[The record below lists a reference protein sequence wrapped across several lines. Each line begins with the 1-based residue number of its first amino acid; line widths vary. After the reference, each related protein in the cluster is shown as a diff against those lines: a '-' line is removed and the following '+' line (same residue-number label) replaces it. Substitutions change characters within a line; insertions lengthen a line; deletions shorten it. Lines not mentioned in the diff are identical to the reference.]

1 VQPAPNGWTLF
12 TTGYQ
17 GHTIETFLDLLLA
30 HGIAH
35 VIDVRQ
41 LPFSRKPD
49 FSKKRLTAHLAAVG
63 IAYTHLVE
71 LGTPKPLRDEVRRMI
86 ESNGAAGIAAAQR
99 AMAARPDAA
108 GQLAGIAVPALVVGA
123 GQDPI
128 IPLEETRAMQAA
140 IPGSRLLELR
150 SSGHLSNLEA
160 PEAFSAALADFL
172 SSAET
177 ERGSR

>member
-1 VQPAPNGWTLF
+1 MQPAPNGWTLF

-71 LGTPKPLRDEVRRMI
+71 LGTPKPLRDEVRRTRDYPAFFAAMDAIVAGQPAAVQAAIDIARAQASALLCFEASPAECHRRSVAQAI
-86 ESNGAAGIAAAQR
+86 E
-99 AMAARPDAA
+99 
-108 GQLAGIAVPALVVGA
+108 QLAGEACRVV
-123 GQDPI
+123 
-128 IPLEETRAMQAA
+128 
-140 IPGSRLLELR
+140 
-150 SSGHLSNLEA
+150 HL
-160 PEAFSAALADFL
+160 
-172 SSAET
+172 
-177 ERGSR
+177 